1 MTATDAPPPLDA
13 MAARK
18 AKIEAQRT
26 ELFPRWKA
34 ALTEAKGNI
43 TDAAVTF
50 ILHGVRSHTGSPAMV
65 RAVSCAKFWN
75 RTLGLREYAA
85 ELRRQAG
92 QGVGRPKKHEH
103 G

>member
-1 MTATDAPPPLDA
+1 MTAH
-13 MAARK
+13 K
-18 AKIEAQRT
+18 AKIEAKRAD
-26 ELFPRWKA
+26 LYPRWKA

-43 TDAAVTF
+43 TDAAVAF

-75 RTLGLREYAA
+75 RTLGLQVYAA

-92 QGVGRPKKHEH
+92 QGAGRPKKHEH